1 MPRGAPDWAQNQA
14 FADIEQGVDVQELS
28 ARASQRYMW
37 GRSGKVIFIDDF
49 SPDIQRW
56 NTVLEPGAPSI
67 GSVSGG
73 VFSDKAMAMGLTAV
87 STVEMKAYID
97 LPLFRSEKY
106 LLQQVFSISSNAG
119 YCGGYVEVR
128 KSGKIYRAEWR
139 MNTNASA
146 LQLLQ
151 ADGSFMNIIPNLS
164 ITMGNRAWHFIQLG
178 VDIST
183 GKYMFLQLDAKLPS
197 LGDMNLYTGTGGAEE
212 YIEIG
217 CTFRNLIGSP
227 LIVWWASVIL
237 ATLE

>member
-14 FADIEQGVDVQELS
+14 FADVEQGVDVQELS

-56 NTVLEPGAPSI
+56 YLVPEPGLQSIVTAP
-67 GSVSGG
+67 GG
-73 VFSDKAMAMGLTAV
+73 VFSDKAMAMSLSTV
-87 STVEMKAYID
+87 STAETKAYID

-128 KSGKIYRAEWR
+128 KSGNIYRAEWR
-139 MNTNASA
+139 MNTKASA

-164 ITMGNRAWHFIQLG
+164 IKMDNRAWHFIQLS

-183 GKYMFLQLDAKLPS
+183 EKYMFLQLDAKLPS

-217 CTFRNLIGSP
+217 CTFRNLTGAS

>member
-14 FADIEQGVDVQELS
+14 FADVEQGVDVQELS

-37 GRSGKVIFIDDF
+37 GRSGKVIFLDDF
-49 SPDIQRW
+49 SPDIGRW
-56 NTVLEPGAPSI
+56 NLVPEPGTSNITAT
-67 GSVSGG
+67 SGG
-73 VFSDKAMAMGLTAV
+73 VFSDKVMAMNLAKV
-87 STVEMKAYID
+87 STAETKAYLY

-128 KSGKIYRAEWR
+128 KSGNIYRAEWR

-151 ADGSFMNIIPNLS
+151 ADGSFLNIIPSLS
-164 ITMGNRAWHFIQLG
+164 IKMDTRAWHFVQLG
-178 VDIST
+178 IDIST
-183 GKYMFLQLDAKLPS
+183 GKYMSLQFDAKLPS
-197 LGDMNLYTGTGGAEE
+197 LGDMNLYTGAGGSEE
-212 YIEIG
+212 YIDIG
-217 CTFRNLIGSP
+217 CTFRNLTGSS
-227 LIVWWASVIL
+227 LTVWWASVIL

>member
-14 FADIEQGVDVQELS
+14 FADVEQGVDVQELS

-49 SPDIQRW
+49 SPDIGRW
-56 NTVLEPGAPSI
+56 NLVFEPGTSNI
-67 GSVSGG
+67 TSTSGG
-73 VFSDKAMAMGLTAV
+73 VFSDKVMAMNLAVV
-87 STVEMKAYID
+87 STAETKAYLS
-97 LPLFRSEKY
+97 LPLFRAEKY

-119 YCGGYVEVR
+119 YGGGYIEIH
-128 KSGKIYRAEWR
+128 KAGKIYRAEWR

-151 ADGSFMNIIPNLS
+151 ANGSFLNVISPLTILMANK
-164 ITMGNRAWHFIQLG
+164 AWHFIQLG
-178 VDIST
+178 IDVST
-183 GKYMFLQLDAKLPS
+183 GKYTSLQFDAKVPS

-217 CTFRNLIGSP
+217 CTFRNLTGAP
-227 LIVWWASVIL
+227 LTVWWASVIL